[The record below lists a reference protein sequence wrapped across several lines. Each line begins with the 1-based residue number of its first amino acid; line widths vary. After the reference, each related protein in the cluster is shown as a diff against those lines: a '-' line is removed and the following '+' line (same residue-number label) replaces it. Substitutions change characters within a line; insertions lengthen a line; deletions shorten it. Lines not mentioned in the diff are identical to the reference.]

1 MVDIR
6 EVAHLEGTGQE
17 GPAECEPCICAVQA
31 GRYVVE
37 ILNQVAGISIVIN
50 QVMSSSD
57 LELCGVQPSDIEQFH
72 SFGLVSSGIAH
83 LSAI

>member
-6 EVAHLEGTGQE
+6 EVTHLESAGQE
-17 GPAECEPCICAVQA
+17 GPAECKPSICAVQA

-37 ILNQVAGISIVIN
+37 VLNQVTSIPVVVN
-50 QVMSSSD
+50 QIVSS
-57 LELCGVQPSDIEQFH
+57 LYIEICGVQPSGVEQRH
-72 SFGLVSSGIAH
+72 SLSLVSSGIAH